1 MGAAGQNRN
10 TGKSIADAANLGF
23 FFIVLSGLYMWF
35 PRKLTWQHWR
45 PSVWFR
51 GGLSGKARDWN
62 WHNTIG
68 VWCWVPLVLVVG
80 SGVIMSYPWASN
92 LLYTMTGSPLP
103 PQPGVGGPGRGG
115 PGKGDVKGPGRG
127 VPAPGPGFGGG
138 FGGFGGGPPANWDGL
153 DQAWPKAE
161 RQVAGWKSIRVQ
173 GSANVNAPF
182 NFVIDR
188 GDGTQPQLRGTLTV
202 NRATGAVVNWADFSS
217 NSTGQ
222 QLRLLARFTHT
233 GESLGVWG
241 QAIAGIAT
249 LGGAVMVY
257 TGLALSLRR
266 LFAWRRRRKQQTEP
280 ELIKV
285 GAA

>member
-1 MGAAGQNRN
+1 
-10 TGKSIADAANLGF
+10 
-23 FFIVLSGLYMWF
+23 
-35 PRKLTWQHWR
+35 
-45 PSVWFR
+45 
-51 GGLSGKARDWN
+51 
-62 WHNTIG
+62 
-68 VWCWVPLVLVVG
+68 
-80 SGVIMSYPWASN
+80 
-92 LLYTMTGSPLP
+92 
-103 PQPGVGGPGRGG
+103 
-115 PGKGDVKGPGRG
+115 

-161 RQVAGWKSIRVQ
+161 QQIAGWKSIRVQ

-182 NFVIDR
+182 SFAIDR
-188 GDGTQPQLRGTLTV
+188 GDGTQPQLRGTLIV
-202 NRATGAVVNWADFSS
+202 NRSTGAVMNWAGFSS

-280 ELIKV
+280 ELVKV